1 MRALSDRVDIQ
12 LPFAIDRAPCNNDR
26 QTAPLSA
33 RWNRTGLNES
43 ICYPGLSIVHPES
56 LRSDCR
62 ESSAARLK
70 AKHSKVVQKAESE
83 IAFLAGQCS
92 RVIRWQRS
100 RRLPRLIHWA
110 ICVNMSS
117 ILLSPCSVHN
127 LFIKMLHLLKGKG
140 RGFLFNVGGQNRQR
154 PPKEHGPTVWKA
166 ADRLPG
172 IELNPVTSCL
182 ESAAPTTVHQHR
194 HELFTAL
201 IRCKANV
208 LGWLSEDGARKFSDV
223 VTHSATRS
231 TQDCQVIP
239 DIGKNYPC
247 SPPPPTSSPDLLWKV
262 CCNQFH

>member
-1 MRALSDRVDIQ
+1 MSSRADQVERVDV
-12 LPFAIDRAPCNNDR
+12 LSRSVDRTPWVTVVWVPGVID
-26 QTAPLSA
+26 S
-33 RWNRTGLNES
+33 
-43 ICYPGLSIVHPES
+43 
-56 LRSDCR
+56 
-62 ESSAARLK
+62 RLK
-70 AKHSKVVQKAESE
+70 GKHSKLAQKAENES
-83 IAFLAGQCS
+83 AFLAGQCS
-92 RVIRWQRS
+92 CVIRWRRSS
-100 RRLPRLIHWA
+100 RRWPWLPWLPHRA

-182 ESAAPTTVHQHR
+182 ESAAPTTVHQHM

-201 IRCKANV
+201 IRFDPVQGKRFRLVVWGWCKEIFGCCYSFGYPFYPG
-208 LGWLSEDGARKFSDV
+208 LPSDTRYRKKLPLF
-223 VTHSATRS
+223 
-231 TQDCQVIP
+231 
-239 DIGKNYPC
+239 
-247 SPPPPTSSPDLLWKV
+247 SPPPPPQASPPDLLWKV